1 MSDQQQSEQQSGEQQ
16 QQDHEAT
23 EGEQQQQPE
32 QQQPESHDP
41 DGEQQS
47 DDGADGSP
55 DDGDTFSREYVS
67 KLRGQAQRYR
77 GELRTAQQQV
87 QDLQRELHT
96 ERVRGLGLLAD
107 PADLPFDADHLDD
120 PDGLRA
126 AVDQLLTERP
136 HLRARRTRGDIGQH
150 EHVST
155 DGVSLASLLRQS
167 AG

>member
-1 MSDQQQSEQQSGEQQ
+1 MSEQQQSEQQSSEQQ
-16 QQDHEAT
+16 QQPPHEET
-23 EGEQQQQPE
+23 EGEQQQSE
-32 QQQPESHDP
+32 QQQSESPDP
-41 DGEQQS
+41 DDSSS
-47 DDGADGSP
+47 DDGDDGSR

-77 GELRTAQQQV
+77 GELRTV
-87 QDLQRELHT
+87 QEQLQSLQHELHT

-120 PDGLRA
+120 PDALQA
-126 AVDQLLTERP
+126 AVEQLLTERP

-155 DGVSLASLLRQS
+155 STGVSLAGLLRQS

>member
-1 MSDQQQSEQQSGEQQ
+1 MSEQQQSEQQSSEQQ
-16 QQDHEAT
+16 QQPPHEET
-23 EGEQQQQPE
+23 EGEQQQSE
-32 QQQPESHDP
+32 QQQSESPDP
-41 DGEQQS
+41 DDS
-47 DDGADGSP
+47 SS

-77 GELRTAQQQV
+77 GELRTV
-87 QDLQRELHT
+87 QEQLQSLQHELHT

-120 PDGLRA
+120 PDALQA
-126 AVDQLLTERP
+126 AVEQLLTERP

-155 DGVSLASLLRQS
+155 STGVSLAGLLRQS